1 MFVDGVGNQKFKM
14 KLQRLKMFQQWDS
27 GLSGYIS
34 KCNPTGCWQP
44 TAGVAQVALSRWNT
58 HIPRIPGIPD
68 LEQEADKCLPTAGD
82 ASSARATLDSRSC
95 LVLAVE
101 Y

>member
-1 MFVDGVGNQKFKM
+1 MD
-14 KLQRLKMFQQWDS
+14 QQWDL
-27 GLSGYIS
+27 GLSRYIS
-34 KCNPTGCWQP
+34 KCIPIGCWQP
-44 TAGVAQVALSRWNT
+44 IGGAAGVALSWWNT
-58 HIPRIPGIPD
+58 RIPHTPGIPD
-68 LEQEADKCLPTAGD
+68 MEQEAGKCLPTAGE